1 MLHFVWLEKSLQIYL
16 PTRLQSFELDKT
28 VRLLFYPA
36 QTHRTLEK
44 PVTLLTQL
52 SGKGSHYE
60 GKSGNYTIYLQR

>member
-1 MLHFVWLEKSLQIYL
+1 MLHFVWLEKSLQIYQ

-44 PVTLLTQL
+44 PVTYITI
-52 SGKGSHYE
+52 GKR
-60 GKSGNYTIYLQR
+60 IAL